1 MLVAAALPLWCHAQ
15 APEDRAEQATW
26 LLAQVRAAEAVNRDE
41 LVRDALTRLQLVSPG
56 DPRALLAEMRLALR
70 QRDGQRV
77 ETLQQALQRTA
88 PGTEAERDG
97 RVLYTLS
104 SEAGQQQLQQARLAA
119 MAGRPDDALQGF
131 RALYG
136 DKPPTLELAVE
147 YWRVRSAQ
155 PGQRTQAIDA
165 LRSLDEQYPGNPAA
179 RQLLANLLFA
189 DGQDKAALTLLAELG
204 RNPAATDAAAQRE
217 FEYLAAR
224 RIDDTSAKAW
234 TEFLQRY
241 PTGRFANDA
250 RSNLERSQ
258 RLLADPFWR
267 AGQEGLRLLDRSQ
280 DVAAEAKLR
289 QALRGYPNDPE
300 LLGSLGLA
308 LMRPGHRQDAL
319 VYFGRAK
326 EHEEDIDNLSKWN
339 DLITST
345 RYWLTL
351 EKADQALEQKR
362 TDEAAS
368 LYSSALKQQPGSTFA
383 QLGLAQVAEAQGR
396 PADAEAG
403 YLRLLSRDPGNA
415 SVIRGLL
422 RLYQAQS
429 PERALAFIET
439 LSISQRNSF
448 AERRNSLLLA
458 RYRLLAE
465 QALERDDQ
473 PAAITALRQ
482 ARSLAPADPWLAY
495 RLASS
500 LQQQQG
506 FSEADAVFADLLKRQ
521 ANDPVARYAHALYLS
536 GAGRDAQAIA
546 SLHSIGERDWDEDMR
561 ALAARLERREL
572 MSRIDKLRT
581 SGRETA
587 AIELM
592 EKRLRKHGDSVDDLL
607 VLADWAAAS
616 GEPEVAAP
624 YVERALRIDPAHPE
638 ARLMR
643 IELLLAEGKTDA
655 ARKALRTAPPALAED
670 DWNANRRLA
679 NSWAAV
685 GERDKARQMFQHLEA
700 RLQQPDPLIRRDT
713 ARLVA
718 EVDPH
723 AAMSLYR
730 QALID
735 ADLLTESAS
744 TAELTQATRQNAAD
758 DWLIRS
764 LRSDTAALHQQQDTT
779 LTLQHDHGWRNDDG
793 TPGISELL
801 TDTTLLHLETP
812 MADGRGFLRAER
824 LALDAGKLEVV
835 NDPNNE
841 EPRGPLFGACR
852 ASGGCDGENQRGTA
866 TLLAGGWRNERLEAD
881 LGLTEGFE
889 IDNLFGGITGRGD
902 LAPVSWSLSA
912 SRRPMSNSLLSY
924 GGARDPVTG
933 TRWGSVTANG
943 ASLGLSWDEGG
954 AHGLWSSLGYH
965 WLLGDNVARNSRLT
979 AMTGYYYKLVDRP
992 DERVRTGLTFIHFGY
1007 DKDLSGHTL
1016 GQGGYWSPQNYN
1028 SISVPIS
1035 YAWRNQDWSVLLE
1048 SSVGWSV
1055 SQSSGS
1061 RDYPLAS
1068 LRDNVAAI
1076 DPDVA
1081 NQTSEGSSSRGLSY
1095 RLQGLFE
1102 RRLTDHFVLG
1112 GGFSLLQSD
1121 EYAPSRAMLY
1131 LRYSFAPWR
1140 GDLALPVEPLL
1151 PYADFR

>member
-1 MLVAAALPLWCHAQ
+1 MRSYRLLLLAALLPVWCHAQ
-15 APEDRAEQATW
+15 VPADRAEQAEW
-26 LLAQVRAAEAVNRDE
+26 LLAQIRAAEAVSRDE
-41 LVRDALTRLQLVSPG
+41 LVHDALTRLQRVAPG
-56 DPRALLAEMRLALR
+56 DARALLAEMRLALR
-70 QRDGQRV
+70 QRNPQQV
-77 ETLQQALQRTA
+77 EALQQRLQRSA
-88 PGTEAERDG
+88 AGTEAERAG
-97 RVLYTLS
+97 RVLYSLS
-104 SEAGQQQLQQARLAA
+104 REAGQQQLQQARLAA
-119 MAGRPDDALQGF
+119 MAGRPEDALQGF

-155 PGQRTQAIDA
+155 PGQRSLAIDA
-165 LRSLDEQYPGNPAA
+165 LRRLDEQYPGNPPA
-179 RQLLANLLFA
+179 RQLLANLLFE
-189 DGQDKAALTLLAELG
+189 DGQDTAALALLAELG

-217 FEYLAAR
+217 FEYLATR
-224 RIDDTSAKAW
+224 RIDDTSIKAW
-234 TEFLQRY
+234 TGFLQRY
-241 PTGRFANDA
+241 PTGRFATDA

-258 RLLADPFWR
+258 RLLADPYWR

-280 DVAAEAKLR
+280 DAAAEAKLR

-300 LLGSLGLA
+300 LLGGLGLA
-308 LMRPGHRQDAL
+308 LMRPGHRQEAL

-339 DLITST
+339 DLIVST

-362 TDEAAS
+362 TEEAAS
-368 LYSSALKQQPGSTFA
+368 LYASALKQQPSNPFA
-383 QLGLAQVAEAQGR
+383 QLGLAQVAEAQNR
-396 PADAEAG
+396 LADAEAG
-403 YLRLLSRDPGNA
+403 YQQLLSREPGNA
-415 SVIRGLL
+415 SAIRGLL

-439 LSISQRNSF
+439 LGASQRNSF
-448 AERRNSLLLA
+448 AEMRNGLLLA

-465 QALERDDQ
+465 QALERGDQ
-473 PAAITALRQ
+473 PAAITALKQ
-482 ARSLAPADPWLAY
+482 ARSLAPADPWLTY

-500 LQQQQG
+500 LRQQQA
-506 FSEADAVFADLLKRQ
+506 FIEADGVFDDLLKRQ
-521 ANDPVARYAHALYLS
+521 ADDPSARYAHALYLS
-536 GAGRDAQAIA
+536 GAQRDAQALA
-546 SLHSIGERDWDEDMR
+546 SLHRIKESDWDEDMH
-561 ALAARLERREL
+561 ALATRLERREL
-572 MSRIDKLRT
+572 MSRIDKLRAT
-581 SGRETA
+581 GREA
-587 AIELM
+587 AAVELM
-592 EKRLRKHGDSVDDLL
+592 QKRLRTHGDSVDDLL
-607 VLADWAAAS
+607 VLADWAVIRGESAVAS
-616 GEPEVAAP
+616 P
-624 YVERALRIDPAHPE
+624 YVERALHIDPTHPE

-643 IELLLAEGKTDA
+643 IELLLAEGQTDA
-655 ARKALRTAPPALAED
+655 ARQALRTTPPALTEN

-679 NSWAAV
+679 NSWAEV
-685 GERDKARQMFQHLEA
+685 GELDKARQMLQQLEA
-700 RLQQPDPLIRRDT
+700 GLQRPDPLIRRDT

-718 EVDPH
+718 GIDPS
-723 AAMSLYR
+723 AAMAYYR

-735 ADLLTESAS
+735 ADLLAESAS

-812 MADGRGFLRAER
+812 VANGRSFLRAER
-824 LALDAGKLEVV
+824 LALDAGKLEE
-835 NDPNNE
+835 DAF
-841 EPRGPLFGACR
+841 FGACR
-852 ASGGCDGENQRGTA
+852 ARDDCAGQSQRGTA
-866 TLLAGGWRNERLEAD
+866 TLLAGGWRDERLEAD

-889 IDNLFGGITGRGD
+889 IDNFYGGVTGRRDIG
-902 LAPVSWSLSA
+902 PIGMSLSA

-924 GGARDPVTG
+924 GGARDPVIG

-943 ASLGLSWDEGG
+943 MSLGTSWDEGG

-965 WLLGDNVARNSRLT
+965 WLLGDNVASNNRLT
-979 AMTGYYYKLVDRP
+979 AMAGYYYKLVDRP

-1061 RDYPLAS
+1061 RDYPLAA
-1068 LRDNVAAI
+1068 LRDKVAAI
-1076 DPDVA
+1076 DSEVA
-1081 NQTSEGSSSRGLSY
+1081 TQTSEGSTSRGLSY

-1102 RRLTDHFVLG
+1102 RRLSDHFVLG
-1112 GGFSLLQSD
+1112 GGLSLLQSD

>member
-1 MLVAAALPLWCHAQ
+1 MRRYGLMLVAAAIPLWCHAQ
-15 APEDRAEQATW
+15 APGDRAEQTTW

-77 ETLQQALQRTA
+77 ETLQQALQQAA

-224 RIDDTSAKAW
+224 RIDDTSAQAW
-234 TEFLQRY
+234 SEFLQRY
-241 PTGRFANDA
+241 PSGRFANDA

-289 QALRGYPNDPE
+289 QALRGYPNDPQ
-300 LLGSLGLA
+300 LLGGLGLA
-308 LMRPGHRQDAL
+308 LMRPGHRREAL

-326 EHEEDIDNLSKWN
+326 EHEDDIDNLSKWN

-362 TDEAAS
+362 TNEAAS

-396 PADAEAG
+396 LADAEVG
-403 YLRLLSRDPGNA
+403 YQRLLSRDPGNA
-415 SVIRGLL
+415 SAIRGLI

-439 LSISQRNSF
+439 LNTSQRASF
-448 AERRNSLLLA
+448 AELRDSLRLA

-482 ARSLAPADPWLAY
+482 ARSLAPTDPWLAY

-500 LQQQQG
+500 LQQQQA

-521 ANDPVARYAHALYLS
+521 VNDPVARYAHALYLS
-536 GAGRDAQAIA
+536 GAGRDAQALT
-546 SLHSIGERDWDEDMR
+546 SLHRISERDWDEDMR
-561 ALAARLERREL
+561 ALATRLERREL

-581 SGRETA
+581 SGREA
-587 AIELM
+587 AAVELM
-592 EKRLRKHGDSVDDLL
+592 EKRLRTHGDSVDDLL
-607 VLADWAAAS
+607 ALADWAAAR
-616 GEPEVAAP
+616 GEPAVAAP

-638 ARLMR
+638 ARLMH
-643 IELLLAEGKTDA
+643 IELLLASGKTEA
-655 ARKALRTAPPALAED
+655 ARQALRTTPPALAED

-685 GERDKARQMFQHLEA
+685 GERDKARQMLQALEA

-723 AAMSLYR
+723 AAMGLYR

-735 ADLLTESAS
+735 ADLLAESAS
-744 TAELTQATRQNAAD
+744 TAELTQATRQSAAD

-824 LALDAGKLEVV
+824 LALNAGTLDA
-835 NDPNNE
+835 DAF
-841 EPRGPLFGACR
+841 FGACR
-852 ASGGCDGENQRGTA
+852 ARNDCAGESQRGTA

-889 IDNLFGGITGRGD
+889 IDNLFGGVTGRGN
-902 LAPVSWSLSA
+902 LEPISWSLTA

-933 TRWGSVTANG
+933 TRWGAVTANG
-943 ASLGLSWDEGG
+943 TSLGLSWDEGG

-965 WLLGDNVARNSRLT
+965 WLLGDNVASNSRVT
-979 AMTGYYYKLVDRP
+979 AMAGYYYKLVDRP
-992 DERVRTGLTFIHFGY
+992 DERVRTGLTLIHFGY
-1007 DKDLSGHTL
+1007 GKDLSGHTL

-1028 SISVPIS
+1028 SISVPVS
-1035 YAWRNQDWSVLLE
+1035 YGWRNQDWSVLLE
-1048 SSVGWSV
+1048 SSIGWSV
-1055 SQSSGS
+1055 SQSNGS

-1068 LRDNVAAI
+1068 LRDKVAAI

-1081 NQTSEGSSSRGLSY
+1081 NQSSQGSTSRGFSY

-1102 RRLTDHFVLG
+1102 RRLSDHFVLG

-1140 GDLALPVEPLL
+1140 GDLALPIEPLV

>member
-1 MLVAAALPLWCHAQ
+1 MRRYGLMLVAAALPLWCHAQ

-189 DGQDKAALTLLAELG
+189 GGQDKAALILLAELG

-319 VYFGRAK
+319 VYFVRAK

-396 PADAEAG
+396 LADAEAG

-415 SVIRGLL
+415 SAIRGLL

-439 LSISQRNSF
+439 LSISQRSSF
-448 AERRNSLLLA
+448 AELRNSLLLA

-581 SGRETA
+581 SGREA
-587 AIELM
+587 AAVELM
-592 EKRLRKHGDSVDDLL
+592 EKRLRTHGDSVDDLL

-735 ADLLTESAS
+735 ADLLAESAS

-824 LALDAGKLEVV
+824 LALDAGKLEK
-835 NDPNNE
+835 DAF
-841 EPRGPLFGACR
+841 FGACR
-852 ASGGCDGENQRGTA
+852 ARDDCVGQSQRGTA

-902 LAPVSWSLSA
+902 LAPSVGRSA
-912 SRRPMSNSLLSY
+912 
-924 GGARDPVTG
+924 
-933 TRWGSVTANG
+933 
-943 ASLGLSWDEGG
+943 
-954 AHGLWSSLGYH
+954 HH
-965 WLLGDNVARNSRLT
+965 VAR
-979 AMTGYYYKLVDRP
+979 
-992 DERVRTGLTFIHFGY
+992 
-1007 DKDLSGHTL
+1007 
-1016 GQGGYWSPQNYN
+1016 
-1028 SISVPIS
+1028 
-1035 YAWRNQDWSVLLE
+1035 
-1048 SSVGWSV
+1048 
-1055 SQSSGS
+1055 
-1061 RDYPLAS
+1061 
-1068 LRDNVAAI
+1068 
-1076 DPDVA
+1076 
-1081 NQTSEGSSSRGLSY
+1081 
-1095 RLQGLFE
+1095 
-1102 RRLTDHFVLG
+1102 
-1112 GGFSLLQSD
+1112 
-1121 EYAPSRAMLY
+1121 
-1131 LRYSFAPWR
+1131 
-1140 GDLALPVEPLL
+1140 
-1151 PYADFR
+1151 

>member
-1 MLVAAALPLWCHAQ
+1 MRRYGLMLVAAALPLWCHAQ

-415 SVIRGLL
+415 SAIRGLL

-448 AERRNSLLLA
+448 AERRNSLLLV

-506 FSEADAVFADLLKRQ
+506 FSEADAVFGDLLKRQ
-521 ANDPVARYAHALYLS
+521 ADDPVAHYAHALYLS
-536 GAGRDAQAIA
+536 GAGRDAQALA
-546 SLHSIGERDWDEDMR
+546 SLHRISERDWDDDMHS
-561 ALAARLERREL
+561 LATRLERREL
-572 MSRIDKLRT
+572 MTRIDKLRA
-581 SGRETA
+581 SGREA
-587 AIELM
+587 AAVELM
-592 EKRLRKHGDSVDDLL
+592 QERLRKHGDSVDDLL
-607 VLADWAAAS
+607 ALADWAAAR
-616 GEPEVAAP
+616 GEPAVAAP

-643 IELLLAEGKTDA
+643 IELLLAEGQTGA
-655 ARKALRTAPPALAED
+655 ARQALRTTPPVLAED
-670 DWNANRRLA
+670 DWNAKRRLA

-685 GERDKARQMFQHLEA
+685 GERDKARQM
-700 RLQQPDPLIRRDT
+700 LQQIEAKAKRPDPLLRRDT
-713 ARLVA
+713 ARLLA
-718 EVDPH
+718 EVDP
-723 AAMSLYR
+723 AKAMGYYR

-735 ADLLTESAS
+735 ADLLAKSAG

-758 DWLIRS
+758 DWLVRS
-764 LRSDTAALHQQQDTT
+764 LRSDTAALHQRQDTT

-801 TDTTLLHLETP
+801 TDTTLLHLDTP
-812 MADGRGFLRAER
+812 MANGRGFLRAER
-824 LALDAGKLEVV
+824 LALDAGTLDA
-835 NDPNNE
+835 NAF
-841 EPRGPLFGACR
+841 FGACR
-852 ASGGCDGENQRGTA
+852 ARNDCAGESQRGTA

-889 IDNLFGGITGRGD
+889 IDNLFGGVTGRGNLD
-902 LAPVSWSLSA
+902 PISWSLTA

-924 GGARDPVTG
+924 GGARDAVTG
-933 TRWGSVTANG
+933 TRWGAVTANG
-943 ASLGLSWDEGG
+943 TSLGLSWDEGG

-965 WLLGDNVARNSRLT
+965 WLLGDNVASNSRVT
-979 AMTGYYYKLVDRP
+979 AMAGYYYKLVDRP

-1028 SISVPIS
+1028 SISVPVS
-1035 YAWRNQDWSVLLE
+1035 YGWRNQDWSVLLE
-1048 SSVGWSV
+1048 SSIGWSV
-1055 SQSSGS
+1055 SQSNGS

-1068 LRDNVAAI
+1068 LRDKVAAI

-1081 NQTSEGSSSRGLSY
+1081 NQTSQGSTSRGFSY
-1095 RLQGLFE
+1095 RVQGLFE
-1102 RRLTDHFVLG
+1102 RRLSDHFVLG

-1140 GDLALPVEPLL
+1140 GDLALPIEPLV

>member
-1 MLVAAALPLWCHAQ
+1 MRRYRLMLVAAALPLWCHAQ
-15 APEDRAEQATW
+15 VPEDRADQTAW

-41 LVRDALTRLQLVSPG
+41 LVRDALKRLQLVSPG
-56 DPRALLAEMRLALR
+56 DSGALLAEMRLALR

-77 ETLQQALQRTA
+77 AALQQALQQAA

-97 RVLYTLS
+97 RILAFLS

-155 PGQRTQAIDA
+155 PGQRSLAIDA
-165 LRSLDEQYPGNPAA
+165 LRRLDEQYPGNPPA
-179 RQLLANLLFA
+179 RQLLANLLFE
-189 DGQDKAALTLLAELG
+189 DGQDTAALAQLSELG

-224 RIDDTSAKAW
+224 RIDDTSVKAW
-234 TEFLQRY
+234 ADFLQRY
-241 PTGRFANDA
+241 PAGRYANDA
-250 RSNLERSQ
+250 RANLERSQ

-267 AGQEGLRLLDRSQ
+267 AGQDGLRLLDRSQ
-280 DVAAEAKLR
+280 DAAAEAKLR
-289 QALRGYPNDPE
+289 YALRRYPNDPE
-300 LLGSLGLA
+300 LLGGLGLA
-308 LMRPGHRQDAL
+308 LMRPGHRREAL

-326 EHEEDIDNLSKWN
+326 EHEDDIDNLSKWS

-362 TDEAAS
+362 ADEAAS
-368 LYSSALKQQPGSTFA
+368 LYASALKQQPGSTFA

-396 PADAEAG
+396 LADAEVG
-403 YLRLLSRDPGNA
+403 YQRLLSRDPGNA
-415 SVIRGLL
+415 SAIRGLL

-429 PERALAFIET
+429 PERALAFIDT
-439 LSISQRNSF
+439 LSSSQRNSF
-448 AERRNSLLLA
+448 ADLRNSLLLA

-482 ARSLAPADPWLAY
+482 ARSLAPTDPWLAY

-500 LQQQQG
+500 LQQQQA
-506 FSEADAVFADLLKRQ
+506 FSEADAVFGDLLKRQ
-521 ANDPVARYAHALYLS
+521 ADDPVAHYAHALYLS
-536 GAGRDAQAIA
+536 GAGRDAQALA
-546 SLHSIGERDWDEDMR
+546 SLHRISERDWDDDMHS
-561 ALAARLERREL
+561 LATRLERREL
-572 MSRIDKLRT
+572 MTRIDKLRA
-581 SGRETA
+581 SGREA
-587 AIELM
+587 AAVELM
-592 EKRLRKHGDSVDDLL
+592 QERLRKHGDSVDDLL
-607 VLADWAAAS
+607 ALADWAAAR
-616 GEPEVAAP
+616 GEPAVAAP

-643 IELLLAEGKTDA
+643 IELLLAEGQTGA
-655 ARKALRTAPPALAED
+655 ARQALRTTPPVLAED
-670 DWNANRRLA
+670 DWNAKRRLA

-685 GERDKARQMFQHLEA
+685 GERDKARQM
-700 RLQQPDPLIRRDT
+700 LQQIEAKAKRPDPLLRRDT
-713 ARLVA
+713 ARLLA
-718 EVDPH
+718 EVDP
-723 AAMSLYR
+723 AKAMGYYR

-735 ADLLTESAS
+735 ADLLAKSAG

-758 DWLIRS
+758 DWLVRS
-764 LRSDTAALHQQQDTT
+764 LRSDTAALHQRQDTT

-801 TDTTLLHLETP
+801 TDTTLLHLDTP
-812 MADGRGFLRAER
+812 MANGRGFLRAER
-824 LALDAGKLEVV
+824 LALDAGTLDA
-835 NDPNNE
+835 NAF
-841 EPRGPLFGACR
+841 FGACR
-852 ASGGCDGENQRGTA
+852 ARNDCAGESQRGTA

-889 IDNLFGGITGRGD
+889 IDNLFGGVTGRGNLD
-902 LAPVSWSLSA
+902 PISWSLTA

-933 TRWGSVTANG
+933 TRWGAVTANG
-943 ASLGLSWDEGG
+943 TSLGLSWDEGG

-965 WLLGDNVARNSRLT
+965 WLLGDNVASNSRVT
-979 AMTGYYYKLVDRP
+979 AMAGYYYKLVDRP

-1028 SISVPIS
+1028 SISVPVS
-1035 YAWRNQDWSVLLE
+1035 YGWRNQDSSVLLE
-1048 SSVGWSV
+1048 SSIGWSV
-1055 SQSSGS
+1055 SQSNGS

-1068 LRDNVAAI
+1068 LRDKVAAI

-1081 NQTSEGSSSRGLSY
+1081 NQTSQGSTSRGFSY
-1095 RLQGLFE
+1095 RVQGLFE
-1102 RRLTDHFVLG
+1102 RRLSDHFVLG

-1140 GDLALPVEPLL
+1140 GDLALPIEPLV

>member
-88 PGTEAERDG
+88 LGTEAERDG
-97 RVLYTLS
+97 RVLYALS

-189 DGQDKAALTLLAELG
+189 DGQDKAALILLAELG

-319 VYFGRAK
+319 VYFVRAK

-403 YLRLLSRDPGNA
+403 YLQLLSRDPGNA
-415 SVIRGLL
+415 SAIRGLL

-429 PERALAFIET
+429 PERALAFIDT
-439 LSISQRNSF
+439 LSSSQRNSF
-448 AERRNSLLLA
+448 ADLRNSLLLA

-482 ARSLAPADPWLAY
+482 ARSLAPTDPWLAY

-500 LQQQQG
+500 LQQQQA
-506 FSEADAVFADLLKRQ
+506 FSEADAVFGDLLKRQ
-521 ANDPVARYAHALYLS
+521 ADDPVAHYAHALYLS
-536 GAGRDAQAIA
+536 GAGRDAQALA
-546 SLHSIGERDWDEDMR
+546 SLHRISERDWDDDMHS
-561 ALAARLERREL
+561 LATRLERREL
-572 MSRIDKLRT
+572 MTRIDKLRA
-581 SGRETA
+581 SGREA
-587 AIELM
+587 AAVELM
-592 EKRLRKHGDSVDDLL
+592 QERLRKHGDSVDDLL
-607 VLADWAAAS
+607 ALADWAAAR
-616 GEPEVAAP
+616 GEPAVAAP

-643 IELLLAEGKTDA
+643 IELLLAEGQTGA
-655 ARKALRTAPPALAED
+655 ARQALRTTPPVLAED
-670 DWNANRRLA
+670 DWNAKRRLA

-685 GERDKARQMFQHLEA
+685 GERDKARQM
-700 RLQQPDPLIRRDT
+700 LQQIEAKAKRPDPLLRRDT
-713 ARLVA
+713 ARLLA
-718 EVDPH
+718 EVDP
-723 AAMSLYR
+723 AKAMGYYR

-735 ADLLTESAS
+735 ADLLAKSAG

-758 DWLIRS
+758 DWLVRS
-764 LRSDTAALHQQQDTT
+764 LRSDTAALHQRQDTT

-801 TDTTLLHLETP
+801 TDTTLLHLDTP
-812 MADGRGFLRAER
+812 MANGRGFLRAER
-824 LALDAGKLEVV
+824 LALDAGTLDA
-835 NDPNNE
+835 NAF
-841 EPRGPLFGACR
+841 FGACR
-852 ASGGCDGENQRGTA
+852 ARNDCAGESQRGTA

-889 IDNLFGGITGRGD
+889 IDNLFGGVTGRGNLD
-902 LAPVSWSLSA
+902 PISWSLTA

-924 GGARDPVTG
+924 GGARDAVTG
-933 TRWGSVTANG
+933 TRWGAVTANG
-943 ASLGLSWDEGG
+943 TSLGLSWDEGG

-965 WLLGDNVARNSRLT
+965 WLLGDNVASNSRVT
-979 AMTGYYYKLVDRP
+979 AMAGYYYKLVDRP

-1028 SISVPIS
+1028 SISVPVS
-1035 YAWRNQDWSVLLE
+1035 YGWRNQDWSVLLE
-1048 SSVGWSV
+1048 SSIGWSV
-1055 SQSSGS
+1055 SQSNGS

-1068 LRDNVAAI
+1068 LRDKVAAI

-1081 NQTSEGSSSRGLSY
+1081 NQTSQGSTSRGFSY
-1095 RLQGLFE
+1095 RVQGLFE
-1102 RRLTDHFVLG
+1102 RRLSDHFVLG

-1140 GDLALPVEPLL
+1140 GDLALPIEPLV

>member
-1 MLVAAALPLWCHAQ
+1 MRSYRLLLLAALLPVWCHAQ
-15 APEDRAEQATW
+15 APADRAEQAEW
-26 LLAQVRAAEAVNRDE
+26 LLAQIRAAEAVSRDE
-41 LVRDALTRLQLVSPG
+41 LVHDALTRLQRVAPG
-56 DPRALLAEMRLALR
+56 DARALLAEMRLALR
-70 QRDGQRV
+70 QRNQQQV
-77 ETLQQALQRTA
+77 ESLQQRLQQTA
-88 PGTEAERDG
+88 PGTEAERAG
-97 RVLYTLS
+97 RVLYALS
-104 SEAGQQQLQQARLAA
+104 RDAGQQQLQQARLAA
-119 MAGRPDDALQGF
+119 MAGRPEDALQGF
-131 RALYG
+131 RAIYG
-136 DKPPTLELAVE
+136 DQPPTLELAVE

-155 PGQRTQAIDA
+155 PGQRSLTIDA
-165 LRSLDEQYPGNPAA
+165 LRRLEEQYPGNPPA
-179 RQLLANLLFA
+179 RQLLANLLFE
-189 DGQDKAALTLLAELG
+189 DGQDKAALALLAELG

-217 FEYLAAR
+217 FEYLATR
-224 RIDDTSAKAW
+224 RIDGTSVKAW
-234 TEFLQRY
+234 TGFLQRY
-241 PTGRFANDA
+241 PTGRFATDA

-258 RLLADPFWR
+258 RLLADPYWR
-267 AGQEGLRLLDRSQ
+267 AGQEGLRLLERSQ
-280 DVAAEAKLR
+280 DAAAEAKFR

-300 LLGSLGLA
+300 LLGGLGLA
-308 LMRPGHRQDAL
+308 LMRPGHRQEAL

-362 TDEAAS
+362 TNEAAS
-368 LYSSALKQQPGSTFA
+368 LYASALKQQPGSPFA

-396 PADAEAG
+396 RDDAEAG
-403 YLRLLSRDPGNA
+403 YQHLLKREPGNA
-415 SVIRGLL
+415 SAIRGLL

-439 LSISQRNSF
+439 LGTSQRHSF
-448 AERRNSLLLA
+448 AKLRTSLRLA

-465 QALERDDQ
+465 QALKRDNL
-473 PAAITALRQ
+473 PAAITAMKQ
-482 ARSLAPADPWLAY
+482 ARSLAPTDPWLAY

-500 LQQQQG
+500 LRQQQA
-506 FSEADAVFADLLKRQ
+506 FIEADAVFDDLLKRQ
-521 ANDPVARYAHALYLS
+521 ADDPTTRYAHALYLS
-536 GAGRDAQAIA
+536 GAERDAQALA
-546 SLHSIGERDWDEDMR
+546 SLHRIKEPDWDDDMR
-561 ALAARLERREL
+561 ALATRVERREL
-572 MSRIDKLRT
+572 MSRIDKLRAT
-581 SGRETA
+581 GREA
-587 AIELM
+587 AAVELM
-592 EKRLRKHGDSVDDLL
+592 QERLRRHGDSVDDLL
-607 VLADWAAAS
+607 VLADWAVARGEPAAAS
-616 GEPEVAAP
+616 P

-643 IELLLAEGKTDA
+643 IELLLAAGQTDA
-655 ARKALRTAPPALAED
+655 ARQSLRTTPPALAED

-685 GERDKARQMFQHLEA
+685 GELDQARQMLQKLEA
-700 RLQQPDPLIRRDT
+700 RLQGPDPLLRRDT

-718 EVDPH
+718 KVDPT
-723 AAMSLYR
+723 AAMAYYR

-735 ADLLTESAS
+735 ANQLDESAD

-764 LRSDTAALHQQQDTT
+764 LRSDTATLHQRQDTT

-801 TDTTLLHLETP
+801 TDNTLLHLETP
-812 MADGRGFLRAER
+812 TANGHSFLRAER
-824 LALDAGKLEVV
+824 LALDTGKLEK
-835 NDPNNE
+835 DAS
-841 EPRGPLFGACR
+841 FGACR
-852 ASGGCDGENQRGTA
+852 AYDDCAGESQRGTA
-866 TLLAGGWRNERLEAD
+866 TLLAGGWRNERMEAD
-881 LGLTEGFE
+881 LGLTQGFE
-889 IDNLFGGITGRGD
+889 IDNFYGGVTGRGD
-902 LAPVSWSLSA
+902 IGPIGLSLSA

-924 GGARDPVTG
+924 GGARDPVTK

-943 ASLGLSWDEGG
+943 MSLGMSWDEGG

-965 WLLGDNVARNSRLT
+965 WLLGDNVASNNRLT
-979 AMTGYYYKLVDRP
+979 AMAGYYYKLVDRP
-992 DERVRTGLTFIHFGY
+992 DERVRTGLTLIHFGY
-1007 DKDLSGHTL
+1007 EKDLSGHTL

-1035 YAWRNQDWSVLLE
+1035 YGWRNKDWSVLLE

-1055 SQSSGS
+1055 SQSSRS

-1068 LRDNVAAI
+1068 LRDKVAAI
-1076 DPDVA
+1076 DSELA
-1081 NQTSEGSSSRGLSY
+1081 NQTSEGSTSHGLSY

-1102 RRLTDHFVLG
+1102 RRLSDHLVLG
-1112 GGFSLLQSD
+1112 GGLSLLQSD

-1131 LRYSFAPWR
+1131 LRYSFASWR

>member
-1 MLVAAALPLWCHAQ
+1 MRRYRLILVAAALPLWCHAQ
-15 APEDRAEQATW
+15 VPEDRADQTAW

-41 LVRDALTRLQLVSPG
+41 LVRDALKRLQLVSPG
-56 DPRALLAEMRLALR
+56 DSGALLAEMRLALR

-77 ETLQQALQRTA
+77 AALQQALQQAA

-97 RVLYTLS
+97 RILSFLS
-104 SEAGQQQLQQARLAA
+104 SEAGQEQLQQARLAA

-155 PGQRTQAIDA
+155 PGQRSQAIDA
-165 LRSLDEQYPGNPAA
+165 LRRLDEQYPGNPPA
-179 RQLLANLLFA
+179 RQLLANLLFE
-189 DGQDKAALTLLAELG
+189 DGQDTAALAQLRELG

-217 FEYLAAR
+217 FEYLTAR
-224 RIDDTSAKAW
+224 RIDDTSVKAW
-234 TEFLQRY
+234 TDFLQRY
-241 PTGRFANDA
+241 PAGRYANDA
-250 RSNLERSQ
+250 RANLERSQ
-258 RLLADPFWR
+258 RLLADPYWR
-267 AGQEGLRLLDRSQ
+267 AGQDGLRLLDRSQ

-289 QALRGYPNDPE
+289 YALRRYPNDPE
-300 LLGSLGLA
+300 LLGGLGLA
-308 LMRPGHRQDAL
+308 LMRPGHRLEAL

-326 EHEEDIDNLSKWN
+326 EHENDIDNLSKWS

-362 TDEAAS
+362 ADEAAS
-368 LYSSALKQQPGSTFA
+368 LYASALKQQPDSAFA

-396 PADAEAG
+396 LADAEAG
-403 YLRLLSRDPGNA
+403 YLRLLGRDPGNA
-415 SVIRGLL
+415 SAVRGLL

-429 PERALAFIET
+429 PERALAFIDT
-439 LSISQRNSF
+439 LSSSQRNSF
-448 AERRNSLLLA
+448 AGLRNSLLLA

-465 QALERDDQ
+465 QALERDDH

-482 ARSLAPADPWLAY
+482 ARSLAPTDPWLAY

-500 LQQQQG
+500 LQQQQA
-506 FSEADAVFADLLKRQ
+506 FSEADAVFGDLLKRQ
-521 ANDPVARYAHALYLS
+521 ADDPVARYAHALYLS
-536 GAGRDAQAIA
+536 GAGRDARALA
-546 SLHSIGERDWDEDMR
+546 SLHRISERDWDDDMHS
-561 ALAARLERREL
+561 LATRLERREL
-572 MSRIDKLRT
+572 MTRIDKLRA
-581 SGRETA
+581 SGREA
-587 AIELM
+587 AAVELM
-592 EKRLRKHGDSVDDLL
+592 QERLRKHGDSVDDLL
-607 VLADWAAAS
+607 ALAEWAAAR
-616 GEPEVAAP
+616 GEPAVAAP
-624 YVERALRIDPAHPE
+624 YVERALRIDPVHPE

-643 IELLLAEGKTDA
+643 IELLLAEGQTGA
-655 ARKALRTAPPALAED
+655 ARQALRTTPPALAED
-670 DWNANRRLA
+670 DWNAKRRLA

-685 GERDKARQMFQHLEA
+685 GERDKARQMLREIEA
-700 RLQQPDPLIRRDT
+700 KAKRPDPLLRRDT

-718 EVDPH
+718 EVDPGK
-723 AAMSLYR
+723 AMGYYR

-735 ADLLTESAS
+735 ADLLAESAG

-758 DWLIRS
+758 DWLVRS

-779 LTLQHDHGWRNDDG
+779 LTLQHDRGWRNDDG

-801 TDTTLLHLETP
+801 TDTTLLHLDTP
-812 MADGRGFLRAER
+812 MANGRSFLRAER
-824 LALDAGKLEVV
+824 LALDAGTL
-835 NDPNNE
+835 DADAF
-841 EPRGPLFGACR
+841 FGACR
-852 ASGGCDGENQRGTA
+852 ARKDCAGESQRGTA

-889 IDNLFGGITGRGD
+889 IDNLFGGVTGRGN
-902 LAPVSWSLSA
+902 LEPISWSLTA

-933 TRWGSVTANG
+933 TRWGAVTANG
-943 ASLGLSWDEGG
+943 TSLGLSWDEGG

-965 WLLGDNVARNSRLT
+965 WLLGDNVASNSRVT
-979 AMTGYYYKLVDRP
+979 AMAGYYYKLVDRP
-992 DERVRTGLTFIHFGY
+992 DERVRTGLTLIHFGY

-1028 SISVPIS
+1028 SISVPVS
-1035 YAWRNQDWSVLLE
+1035 YGWRNQDWSVLLE
-1048 SSVGWSV
+1048 SSIGWSV
-1055 SQSSGS
+1055 SQSNGS

-1068 LRDNVAAI
+1068 LRDKVAEI

-1081 NQTSEGSSSRGLSY
+1081 NQTSQGSASRGFSY

-1102 RRLTDHFVLG
+1102 RRLSDHYALG
-1112 GGFSLLQSD
+1112 GGVSLLQSD
-1121 EYAPSRAMLY
+1121 EYAPSHAMLY

-1140 GDLALPVEPLL
+1140 GDLALPIEPLL
-1151 PYADFR
+1151 PYADF